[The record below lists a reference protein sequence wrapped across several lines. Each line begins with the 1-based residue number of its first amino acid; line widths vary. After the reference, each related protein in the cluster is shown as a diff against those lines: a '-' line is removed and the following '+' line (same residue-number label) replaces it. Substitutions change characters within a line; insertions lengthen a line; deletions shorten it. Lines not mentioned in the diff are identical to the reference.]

1 MSDTQSNNKRIAKNS
16 IFMSLRMLFVL
27 IVSLYTTRVI
37 LNVLGVDDYGIYNIV
52 AGFVTMFAFLNTSM
66 AGATQRYFNYE
77 LGKNGI
83 EGANKVY
90 ITSLLIHVILAIITI
105 VITLP
110 VGVWYLHNKMVI
122 PEGRMFA
129 AEWIF
134 YFSVLS
140 LFVNMISVP
149 YTAAIMAHEKMN
161 YYALVGVLDTILK
174 LAMVFVLPF
183 IDGDSLI
190 YYGLFYLSINILNA
204 FLYFSYSKIKF
215 EEISFHKSLSEDLFR
230 SMLSYSGWSLFGSLA
245 YMLREQ
251 GVNLVLNAFFG
262 TIVNAARGVAN
273 QVNSAI
279 NGFIANIIIPSRP
292 QVIQS
297 YANGDLQRTWR
308 LTFSVSKL
316 ATLFFFMMALPISIE
331 INYILNFWL
340 GESVP
345 EHTSW
350 FIVIMLFTNT
360 FGCLVSPISTVMHA
374 TGKMKFY
381 QSLSSASNLLSVPLA
396 YVFLLIGAIPEF
408 VFVALFIT
416 MVTNLFAGLISTHKY
431 ANLSYWAYFRQVF
444 FPIIVVMLISCPL
457 CVIPYMIL
465 EESLIRLLT
474 TGILSVIIVAI
485 VTYNVALDEGE
496 KSLILQFIHR
506 LPKKWKK

>member
-1 MSDTQSNNKRIAKNS
+1 MANNISNNNRIAKNS
-16 IFMSLRMLFVL
+16 IYMSIRMLFVL
-27 IVSLYTTRVI
+27 LVSLYTTRVI
-37 LNVLGVDDYGIYNIV
+37 LNVLGVNDYGIYNVV
-52 AGFVTMFAFLNTSM
+52 AGFVTMFSFLNTSM

-83 EGANKVY
+83 KGANNVY
-90 ITSLLIHVILAIITI
+90 ITSLLIHIILAIITI
-105 VITLP
+105 AITLP
-110 VGVWYLHNKMVI
+110 IGQWYLHNKMVI
-122 PEGRMFA
+122 PEGRMSA

-134 YFSVLS
+134 YFSIMS
-140 LFVNMISVP
+140 LFINMISVP
-149 YTAAIMAHEKMN
+149 YIAAIMAHEKMSF
-161 YYALVGVLDTILK
+161 YALIGILDAILK
-174 LAMVFVLPF
+174 LLMALILPF

-190 YYGLFYLSINILNA
+190 YYGLFYLLINIFNA
-204 FLYFSYSKIKF
+204 VSYFFYSKIKF
-215 EEISFHKSLSEDLFR
+215 EEISFHKALSKDLFT
-230 SMLSYSGWSLFGSLA
+230 SMISYSGWSLLGSLA

-297 YANGDLQRTWR
+297 YANNDIQRTWR

-316 ATLFFFMMALPISIE
+316 STLFFFMMALPISVE
-331 INYILNFWL
+331 IDYILKLWL
-340 GESVP
+340 GESIP

-396 YVFLLIGAIPEF
+396 YIFLIIGEIPEL

-416 MVTNLFAGLISTHKY
+416 MTTNLLAGLISTHKY
-431 ANLSYWAYFRQVF
+431 AKLSYLSYAKQVLL
-444 FPIIVVMLISCPL
+444 PILAIMLLSCPV
-457 CVIPYMIL
+457 CFIPYIML
-465 EESLIRLLT
+465 EESLIRVII
-474 TGILSVIIVAI
+474 TGITSIITVSI
-485 VTYNVALDEGE
+485 TTYYLVLNDGE
-496 KSLILQFIHR
+496 KSMILQFIYT
-506 LPKKWKK
+506 LLKKWKK